1 MDIARRITTEEQ
13 SSPPAEDSTALAS
26 TRFQPYADGEVR
38 YLHLDA
44 DLAATTFPPETFTT
58 VWISECLS
66 HLANKPHIFT
76 SAATLLRP
84 NGQLVVADWFK
95 SDTLT
100 AEQATSEIKPIEDG
114 MLLPPLCTMAEY
126 VSLAE
131 AAGLAVVAGP
141 EDLSKGV
148 APTWDISWELVS
160 SPALWAFAI
169 SQGRDGLAFLQSFRA
184 MRRGYANG
192 AFRYGV
198 MVFEKRAS

>member
-1 MDIARRITTEEQ
+1 
-13 SSPPAEDSTALAS
+13 
-26 TRFQPYADGEVR
+26 
-38 YLHLDA
+38 
-44 DLAATTFPPETFTT
+44 
-58 VWISECLS
+58 
-66 HLANKPHIFT
+66 
-76 SAATLLRP
+76 
-84 NGQLVVADWFK
+84 
-95 SDTLT
+95 
-100 AEQATSEIKPIEDG
+100 
-114 MLLPPLCTMAEY
+114 MLLPPLHTMAEY

-141 EDLSKGV
+141 EDLSQGV